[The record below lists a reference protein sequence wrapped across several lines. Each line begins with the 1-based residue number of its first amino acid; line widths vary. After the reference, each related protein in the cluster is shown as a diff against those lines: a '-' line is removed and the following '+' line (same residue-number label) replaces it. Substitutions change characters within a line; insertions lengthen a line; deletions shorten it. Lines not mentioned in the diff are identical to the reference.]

1 MCSLFTLIK
10 FLKLSHYHFVLLS
23 CAEYQIVCN
32 TSLLLY
38 LIRLG
43 LGRIAGILSLQ
54 VDDGQTQLQAL
65 QRVGSELA
73 MHVVAAK
80 PLFLTKELVPSDALE
95 NEREILKSQ
104 VFSLFFT
111 HVLMNRIRV

>member
-1 MCSLFTLIK
+1 M
-10 FLKLSHYHFVLLS
+10 
-23 CAEYQIVCN
+23 
-32 TSLLLY
+32 
-38 LIRLG
+38 
-43 LGRIAGILSLQ
+43 GRIAGILSLQ

-104 VFSLFFT
+104 VFSLYIFF
-111 HVLMNRIRV
+111 I